1 MATIFGLAINDIEPN
16 ADFRPVQSENGGQT
30 ATQTFTLRTQSWNNS
45 TVRNKFRRGTNITE
59 LNPDIGTQWNYFT
72 ITSIA
77 LDFQEGDILVVT
89 VDFSGSSTAQYPED
103 DPDGGISE
111 EAIPTYRL
119 EGRLAEKPFAE
130 HPKWKALGE
139 QEQIALGK
147 LISGDYGWGP
157 DPFGSPTDNATHII
171 QGDGTITIITPDPI
185 TSADGIEFAKRIT
198 KGESTYLVP
207 STTWTETTQGNEGMT
222 AAQLNKL
229 GRISTP
235 RGGPPTPSG
244 SRNWMLT
251 GASQEQRGDLYQTQ
265 LEWSLSERDGYD
277 SFLYDT

>member
-45 TVRNKFRRGTNITE
+45 TVRNKFRRGTSITE

-103 DPDGGISE
+103 GISE
-111 EAIPTYRL
+111 EALPTYRL

-130 HPKWKALGE
+130 HPKWKALTATQRTILGYLLESVYLWDIEDQEIKIPQDDGE
-139 QEQIALGK
+139 LVANTTLSAFITGDAAAFADRIA
-147 LISGDYGWGP
+147 
-157 DPFGSPTDNATHII
+157 
-171 QGDGTITIITPDPI
+171 Q
-185 TSADGIEFAKRIT
+185 
-198 KGESTYLVP
+198 GESTYFVP
-207 STTWTETTQGNEGMT
+207 SIIWTETTQGNEGMT

-235 RGGPPTPSG
+235 RGGPPTPTG
-244 SRNWMLT
+244 SRDWMLT

-265 LEWSLSERDGYD
+265 LEWSLSERDGHD